1 MTGEQAPAVIRTF
14 GAAVLRRKARKLPVG
29 ADETRQLMDRLW
41 RTLRAGTG
49 VGLAAPQIGVAARAC
64 VLRDPERDPDGTG
77 DAGRI
82 DLVNPVLKKTFGPPE
97 VFEEGCLS
105 FPGLYFDVVRRRGVV
120 IEYHDADGRPRTLR
134 DEGLVA
140 RIAQHEMD
148 HLDGVLFI
156 DRVGGLRRMMLW
168 PRLAWIALVG
178 ALTGRSTGS

>member
-1 MTGEQAPAVIRTF
+1 M
-14 GAAVLRRKARKLPVG
+14 LRRRARELPVG
-29 ADETRQLMDRLW
+29 TEATRRLLDRLW
-41 RTLRAGTG
+41 ATLQAGTG
-49 VGLAAPQIGVAARAC
+49 VGLAAPQIGEAVRAC
-64 VLRDPERDPDGTG
+64 VVRDPEREG
-77 DAGRI
+77 DEGRI
-82 DLVNPVLKKTFGPPE
+82 DLVNPVLKSTFGPEE

-120 IEYHDADGRPRTLR
+120 IEYFDAEGRPQKLR

-156 DRVGGLRRMMLW
+156 DRVGALRRAGLG

-178 ALTGRSTGS
+178 LFTGRKHGA